1 MVNFFTVKIIEYL
14 KTVAI
19 FVGVIG
25 IFFCGKIKAEKKR
38 LEEELE
44 EKESEIKNINETQ
57 ERIAKYDNTAI
68 ANKRNW
74 LRSRNKT
81 K

>member
-19 FVGVIG
+19 FVGVIA

-38 LEEELE
+38 LENELE

-68 ANKRNW
+68 ADKRNW
-74 LRSRNKT
+74 LRSHNKT

>member
-1 MVNFFTVKIIEYL
+1 MVNFFTVKMIEYL

-57 ERIAKYDNTAI
+57 ERIAKYDNTPI
-68 ANKRNW
+68 ADKRNW
-74 LRSRNKT
+74 LRSHNKT

>member
-19 FVGVIG
+19 FVGVIA

-38 LEEELE
+38 LENELE

-68 ANKRNW
+68 ADKRNW

>member
-57 ERIAKYDNTAI
+57 ERIAKYDNTPI
-68 ANKRNW
+68 ADKRNW

>member
-14 KTVAI
+14 KIVAI
-19 FVGVIG
+19 FAGVILA
-25 IFFCGKIKAEKKR
+25 FFCGRLKAENKR
-38 LEEELE
+38 LEENLE

-57 ERIAKYDNTAI
+57 ERIAKYDNTPI
-68 ANKRNW
+68 ADKRNW
-74 LRSRNKT
+74 LRSHNKA